1 MSFIYAHSLTDIIAI
16 LIYYVTFNTTTSL
29 WKRQNGW
36 WKVSEADW
44 FYFSFQDLSCF
55 FYDPSWSES
64 NFILFLL
71 FLFDPS
77 WSESIWVD
85 PTQTGGPGWSGTT
98 FVLTS
103 FEWDVIHAP
112 LFIIHLFHTLC
123 SGIKLWDVAWHFFRL
138 SIFWFWWPYQN
149 CRFPKS

>member
-71 FLFDPS
+71 FLFDPIGPS
-77 WSESIWVD
+77 PSELIQPRLAVRVD
-85 PTQTGGPGWSGTT
+85 LVRLLYLP
-98 FVLTS
+98 
-103 FEWDVIHAP
+103 
-112 LFIIHLFHTLC
+112 HLNEMSYML
-123 SGIKLWDVAWHFFRL
+123 HFL
-138 SIFWFWWPYQN
+138 
-149 CRFPKS
+149 